1 MLLNKQL
8 TSNYQFVEIIVPANS
23 PNQKFNFP
31 DQPLLRDKAI
41 EKIECYNFGGIISE
55 SPSGYPLTL
64 PTSNVYVTFATD
76 NGNEF
81 IQNISAIE
89 FNAINQYQA
98 GGYLTTNGG
107 FTIGLRKIVFPKSYI
122 TYSLPVAIGTAYSFG
137 FGIYY
142 K

>member
-8 TSNYQFVEIIVPANS
+8 TSNYQLVELLVPANS
-23 PNQKFNFP
+23 PNQRFNFP

-41 EKIECYNFGGIISE
+41 EKIECYNFGAVLL
-55 SPSGYPLTL
+55 SPQGYAVGL
-64 PTSNVYVTFATD
+64 PSSNAYVTFATD

-81 IQNISAIE
+81 IQNISALE
-89 FNAINQYQA
+89 LNGTLSYS
-98 GGYLTTNGG
+98 GGYTTINGG
-107 FTIGLRKIVFPKSYI
+107 FNIGLRKIVFPKCYI
-122 TYSLPVAIGTAYSFG
+122 TYSTAQPVGTAYSFV

>member
-8 TSNYQFVEIIVPANS
+8 TSNYQLVELLVPANS
-23 PNQKFNFP
+23 PNQRFNFP

-41 EKIECYNFGGIISE
+41 EKIECYNFSVTVAL
-55 SPSGYPLTL
+55 SPQGYPVAL
-64 PTSNVYVTFATD
+64 PTQNVYVTFATN

-81 IQNISAIE
+81 IQNISGLELTGTLA
-89 FNAINQYQA
+89 YA
-98 GGYLTTNGG
+98 GITSINGG
-107 FTIGLRKIVFPKSYI
+107 FNIGLRKIVFPKSYI
-122 TYSLPVAIGTAYSFG
+122 TFSAAAPVGFAYSFV

>member
-8 TSNYQFVEIIVPANS
+8 TSNYQLVELLVPANS
-23 PNQKFNFP
+23 PNQRFNFP

-41 EKIECYNFGGIISE
+41 EKIECYNFSVTVAL
-55 SPSGYPLTL
+55 SPQGYPVAL
-64 PTSNVYVTFATD
+64 PTPNVYVTFATE

-81 IQNISAIE
+81 IQNISGIE
-89 FNAINQYQA
+89 LTGTLSYA
-98 GGYLTTNGG
+98 GITSINGG
-107 FTIGLRKIVFPKSYI
+107 FNIGLRKIVFPKSYI
-122 TYSLPVAIGTAYSFG
+122 TFSTASPVVGAYSFV

>member
-8 TSNYQFVEIIVPANS
+8 TTNYQLVELQIPANS

-31 DQPLLRDKAI
+31 DQPNLRDKAI
-41 EKIECYNFGGIISE
+41 EKIEIYNNS
-55 SPSGYPLTL
+55 SLCLATAPSGFTTTVPNFNAYLTL
-64 PTSNVYVTFATD
+64 VTD

-81 IQNISAIE
+81 VQNILVWELIGV
-89 FNAINQYQA
+89 NAYA
-98 GGYLTTNGG
+98 SFMTTNNG
-107 FTIGLRKIVFPKSYI
+107 FNIALRKIVWPKSYI
-122 TYSLPVAIGTAYSFG
+122 TYNLGTVAGATYSWC

>member
-8 TSNYQFVEIIVPANS
+8 TSNYQLVEIIIPANS
-23 PNQKFNFP
+23 PNQRFSFP

-41 EKIECYNFGGIISE
+41 EKIESYNFGGVGIS
-55 SPSGYPLTL
+55 PTGTPVAL
-64 PTSNVYVTFATD
+64 PTTNVFVTFATD
-76 NGNEF
+76 GGDEF
-81 IQNISAIE
+81 IQNIAAMELNGI
-89 FNAINQYQA
+89 INSTN
-98 GGYLTTNGG
+98 LTTINGG

-122 TYSLPVAIGTAYSFG
+122 QFSQATPIGTQYAFV

>member
-8 TSNYQFVEIIVPANS
+8 TSNYQLVELLVPANS
-23 PNQKFNFP
+23 PNQRFNFP

-41 EKIECYNFGGIISE
+41 EKIECYNFGSVQQ
-55 SPSGYPLTL
+55 SPQGYAVGL
-64 PTSNVYVTFATD
+64 PTSNVYVTFATE

-81 IQNISAIE
+81 IQNIAAIE
-89 FNAINQYQA
+89 LNGILNYL
-98 GGYLTTNGG
+98 GGFTSINGG

-122 TYSLPVAIGTAYSFG
+122 TFSAAFPTGTAYSFV

>member
-8 TSNYQFVEIIVPANS
+8 TSNYQLVQITIPANS
-23 PNQKFNFP
+23 PNQKFSFP

-41 EKIECYNFGGIISE
+41 EKIECYNFGGVGIS
-55 SPSGYPLTL
+55 PTGTAIAL
-64 PTSNVYVTFATD
+64 PTTNVYVTFATD
-76 NGNEF
+76 GGDEF
-81 IQNISAIE
+81 IQNIAAMELNGI
-89 FNAINQYQA
+89 INSTN
-98 GGYLTTNGG
+98 LTTINGG

-122 TYSLPVAIGTAYSFG
+122 TFSQATPIGTQYAFL

>member
-8 TSNYQFVEIIVPANS
+8 TSNYQLVEITIPANS
-23 PNQKFNFP
+23 PNQKFSFP

-41 EKIECYNFGGIISE
+41 EKIECYNFGGVGIS
-55 SPSGYPLTL
+55 PTGTAIGL
-64 PTSNVYVTFATD
+64 PTTNVYVTFATD
-76 NGNEF
+76 GGDEF
-81 IQNISAIE
+81 IQNIAAMELNGTTS
-89 FNAINQYQA
+89 A
-98 GGYLTTNGG
+98 GGLATINGG

-122 TYSLPVAIGTAYSFG
+122 TYSQATPIGTQYAFL

>member
-8 TSNYQFVEIIVPANS
+8 TSNYQLVELLVPANS
-23 PNQKFNFP
+23 PNQRFNFP

-41 EKIECYNFGGIISE
+41 EKIECYNFGAVAL
-55 SPSGYPLTL
+55 SPQGYAVGL
-64 PTSNVYVTFATD
+64 PTPNAYVTFATD

-89 FNAINQYQA
+89 LNGTLSYA
-98 GGYLTTNGG
+98 GGYLSINGG
-107 FTIGLRKIVFPKSYI
+107 FNIGLRKIVFPKSYV
-122 TYSLPVAIGTAYSFG
+122 TFASASPVGTAYSFV

>member
-8 TSNYQFVEIIVPANS
+8 TSNYQFVELTVPANS
-23 PNQKFNFP
+23 PNQRFNFP

-41 EKIECYNFGGIISE
+41 EKIECYNYGGNISE
-55 SPSGYPLTL
+55 SPQGYGLVL

-81 IQNISAIE
+81 IQNISALE
-89 FNAINQYQA
+89 FNPINGYSA
-98 GGYLTTNGG
+98 GAYINMNGG
-107 FTIGLRKIVFPKSYI
+107 FSIGLRKIVFPKSYI
-122 TYSLPVAIGTAYSFG
+122 TFSIPVPIVTAYSFG

>member
-8 TSNYQFVEIIVPANS
+8 TSNYQLVEIIIPANS
-23 PNQKFNFP
+23 PNQRFSFP

-41 EKIECYNFGGIISE
+41 EKIECYNFGGQVSE
-55 SPSGYPLTL
+55 SPQGNSLTL
-64 PTSNVYVTFATD
+64 PTANVYVTFATD

-81 IQNISAIE
+81 IQNIPALE
-89 FNAINQYQA
+89 FNATSSYA
-98 GGYLTTNGG
+98 GGYTTMNGG
-107 FTIGLRKIVFPKSYI
+107 FNIGLRKIVFPKSYL
-122 TYSLPVAIGTAYSFG
+122 TYSTSQSVGGAYCFL